1 MNAKIGILLIVLS
14 VFSIYIK
21 YLEMINVEEEENYI
35 FNIGNLNVKFSRD
48 NINGTFNKNILNLFY
63 LNYLLLTFFNFDNIS
78 FKFGFIII
86 YDAFTLLQLYLCLNQ
101 NYFSSLF
108 LIFHYLYISIY
119 DFLDFINLFI
129 KGGTIQ
135 CLYLKNLFS
144 DIYINEEARITF
156 KFILNFL
163 ILIILIFVT
172 FDFDFIFLKIYKS
185 SKKYIYKE
193 INNNFP
199 NDGNNRIKW
208 E

>member
-1 MNAKIGILLIVLS
+1 MNEKIGILLIVLS
-14 VFSIYIK
+14 VFSLYMK
-21 YLEMINVEEEENYI
+21 YLEMINVEEEGYYI
-35 FNIGNLNVKFSRD
+35 FNIGNLNVQFSRN
-48 NINGTFNKNILNLFY
+48 NINGTFKKNILNLFGF
-63 LNYLLLTFFNFDNIS
+63 NYLLLKIFNFDNIS

-86 YDAFTLLQLYLCLNQ
+86 YDAFTLLQIYFCLNQ

-119 DFLDFINLFI
+119 DFLDFVKLFI

-135 CLYLKNLFS
+135 CLYLRNLLS

-156 KFILNFL
+156 KFILNIL

-172 FDFDFIFLKIYKS
+172 FDFDFKFLKINLLRNKS
-185 SKKYIYKE
+185 NYSK
-193 INNNFP
+193 INNHFG
-199 NDGNNRIKW
+199 NDGNFKLKW

>member
-48 NINGTFNKNILNLFY
+48 NINGTFKKNILNLFY

-163 ILIILIFVT
+163 ILIILIFDT
-172 FDFDFIFLKIYKS
+172 FDFKLLKIYLSRYKS
-185 SKKYIYKE
+185 DYSE
-193 INNNFP
+193 INNNFYR
-199 NDGNNRIKW
+199 NEGKTKLKW
-208 E
+208 K

>member
-1 MNAKIGILLIVLS
+1 MNEKIGILLIVLS
-14 VFSIYIK
+14 VFSLYMK
-21 YLEMINVEEEENYI
+21 YLEMINVEEEGYYI
-35 FNIGNLNVKFSRD
+35 FNIGNLNVQFSRN
-48 NINGTFNKNILNLFY
+48 NINGTFKKNILNLFG
-63 LNYLLLTFFNFDNIS
+63 LNYLLLKICNFDNIS

-86 YDAFTLLQLYLCLNQ
+86 YDAFTLLQIYFCLNQ

-172 FDFDFIFLKIYKS
+172 FDFDFKFLKINLLRNKS
-185 SKKYIYKE
+185 NYSK
-193 INNNFP
+193 INNHFG
-199 NDGNNRIKW
+199 NDGNFKLKW

>member
-48 NINGTFNKNILNLFY
+48 NINGTFKKNIFNLFY

-185 SKKYIYKE
+185 SKKYVYKE

>member
-48 NINGTFNKNILNLFY
+48 NINGTFKKNIFNLFY

-185 SKKYIYKE
+185 SKKYVYKE
-193 INNNFP
+193 MNNNFP

>member
-48 NINGTFNKNILNLFY
+48 NINGTFKKNILNLFY

-185 SKKYIYKE
+185 SKKYVYKE
-193 INNNFP
+193 MNNNFP